1 MKKVMLSDE
10 RCKVKNGAEREYEVF
25 TYSREEQETIINYN
39 PVDDNFKVW
48 TNYQPHITKILKL
61 KNIGFGIESVNAN
74 GTITSMVAYLSG
86 KQIMFCNPREK
97 REYSEEERAKMRERA
112 KAMHKR

>member
-86 KQIMFCNPREK
+86 KQIMFCNPRE
-97 REYSEEERAKMRERA
+97 YTEEERAKMRERA
-112 KAMHKR
+112 KSMHKR

>member
-1 MKKVMLSDE
+1 MEKILLSDD
-10 RCKVKNGAEREYEVF
+10 RVKNLDLVREYEVF
-25 TYSREEQETIINYN
+25 TFTREEQETIINYN
-39 PVDDNFKVW
+39 PIDDNFKVW

-97 REYSEEERAKMRERA
+97 REYTEEERAKMRERA